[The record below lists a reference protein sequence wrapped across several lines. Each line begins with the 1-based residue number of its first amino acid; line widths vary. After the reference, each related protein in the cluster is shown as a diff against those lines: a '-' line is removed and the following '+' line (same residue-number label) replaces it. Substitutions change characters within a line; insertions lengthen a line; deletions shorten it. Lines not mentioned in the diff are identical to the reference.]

1 MAASADLWP
10 TALAQATPAVSGSTR
25 FALHRLFTWPDE
37 LSGKKSARHDACKSW
52 ARQRNAVVPG
62 DTIARSPLATPTDER
77 YQARGARSAPN
88 QMSAEFAALVESHYA
103 GLFRFALSLAR
114 DEASAADLTQQTF
127 LKWARHGDQLRDR
140 SKAKSWLFT
149 TLHREFLALRRK
161 VRDLADEAELDA
173 LPAPLVEPANQI
185 DAKAA
190 VAALAELDETY
201 RAPVAMFYL
210 EDLSYA
216 EIAEC
221 LEIPIGTVMSR
232 LSRGRERL
240 RKVLSRDSIK
250 HDPA

>member
-1 MAASADLWP
+1 MRV
-10 TALAQATPAVSGSTR
+10 AQIP
-25 FALHRLFTWPDE
+25 FELPDAF
-37 LSGKKSARHDACKSW
+37 LGKKEASGDSYDIWSHPAPAHS
-52 ARQRNAVVPG
+52 PG
-62 DTIARSPLATPTDER
+62 LTGRGSLLAINGQDC
-77 YQARGARSAPN
+77 YQAGGPTVPN

-114 DEASAADLTQQTF
+114 EESGAADLTQQTF

-140 SKAKSWLFT
+140 SKAKTWLFT
-149 TLHREFLALRRK
+149 TLHREFLAARRK
-161 VRDLADEAELDA
+161 IRDVAGEEELES
-173 LPAPLVEPANQI
+173 LPAPRVEAGDQI

-190 VAALAELDETY
+190 VAALAALDESY

-210 EDLSYA
+210 EDMSYA

-240 RKVLSRDSIK
+240 RKILTPASK
-250 HDPA
+250 HHEPA